1 MSTLLAN
8 INAYYAHTTASTN
21 VSASDRFAASNFG
34 VSPMVRKQSFLLLL
48 SSLGRGWGAKKK
60 GQMGPCKAA
69 PNPTARGS
77 GVWAPKFIPLLD
89 YGTEISCWR
98 ESKIAHIT
106 PVGLK
111 CSRWVAMQITTPVP
125 RGSFARPHAHRAQSQ
140 TAANSPS
147 CASTHGCHPEFAPG
161 MGAPTGTRAR
171 RGLCSHPSCP
181 CVPLCGRY
189 GVGAQPRLGRRV
201 ARAVRQEETTGK
213 KNNNNNTF
221 FS

>member
-69 PNPTARGS
+69 PNLMARGS

-111 CSRWVAMQITTPVP
+111 CNRWGGNADHNASAK
-125 RGSFARPHAHRAQSQ
+125 RELR
-140 TAANSPS
+140 TAP
-147 CASTHGCHPEFAPG
+147 CAPG
-161 MGAPTGTRAR
+161 AIPNRSKLTQ
-171 RGLCSHPSCP
+171 LCQHPW
-181 CVPLCGRY
+181 VPH
-189 GVGAQPRLGRRV
+189 
-201 ARAVRQEETTGK
+201 
-213 KNNNNNTF
+213 
-221 FS
+221 